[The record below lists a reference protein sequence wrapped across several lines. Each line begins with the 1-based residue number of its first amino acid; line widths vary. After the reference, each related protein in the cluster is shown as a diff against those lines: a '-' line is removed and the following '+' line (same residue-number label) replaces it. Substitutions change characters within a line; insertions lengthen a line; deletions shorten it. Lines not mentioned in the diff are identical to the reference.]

1 MAGLDAWPWSRPRCG
16 LALTRGRLLA
26 IGPGGREERELPEGL
41 IAPDALAPNV
51 QSVVEL
57 ARIASEAL
65 ERVAARGMTLALAM
79 PDLAVTTA
87 VLPARG
93 RPRLRDATEA
103 LAQAAPYPL
112 EDARV
117 DGWRGRRGELLSAC
131 VRESVAVEYQRV
143 AEANDCALGWVDAA
157 SLARL
162 PEWAREAA
170 EDGLS
175 IQVQL
180 YDGHFCLS
188 AFLGGELVELR
199 IKLRGEGDLD
209 APEREV
215 RRVPP
220 LHDDAP
226 VRSVRVF
233 GPDAEALAARLGT
246 EAAAES
252 GHLDAVLAS
261 LMKRGRR

>member
-26 IGPGGREERELPEGL
+26 LGPGGRDERELPDGL
-41 IAPDALAPNV
+41 ITPDALDGNV
-51 QSVVEL
+51 QSVAEL
-57 ARIASEAL
+57 ARIASESL
-65 ERVAARGMTLALAM
+65 ERVAARGMRLALAM
-79 PDLAVTTA
+79 PDLALMTA
-87 VLPARG
+87 VLPARE
-93 RPRLRDATEA
+93 RPGLRDATA
-103 LAQAAPYPL
+103 VLARTTPYPL

-117 DGWRGRRGELLSAC
+117 DAWRGRKGELLAAC
-131 VRESVAVEYQRV
+131 IRESIALEYQRV
-143 AEANDCALGWVDAA
+143 AEANDCALGWVDAT

-162 PEWAREAA
+162 PDWARTAA

-199 IKLRGEGDLD
+199 IKLRGDDDLE

-220 LHDDAP
+220 LHQDAP
-226 VRSVRVF
+226 IRSVRVF
-233 GPDAEALAARLGT
+233 GRDSEALAARLGA
-246 EAAAES
+246 EASAEE